1 MKILNSIKKNTS
13 KKIEE
18 KNKEI
23 NLLKD
28 EIIKCN
34 RDINNLI
41 KKNDVFEKEDREL
54 KEKNN
59 ILQTKLDKKTT
70 EL

>member
-1 MKILNSIKKNTS
+1 MLQDKLKSNDGKNQMVIKSKDEEINTLNEDIEFNKKNTS

-34 RDINNLI
+34 RDINN
-41 KKNDVFEKEDREL
+41 
-54 KEKNN
+54 
-59 ILQTKLDKKTT
+59 
-70 EL
+70 